1 MAKKADKVTKQFQ
14 GLNAHRYERE
24 PLEKAFALAWQ
35 DRNTGPMGRV
45 RTNLDYL
52 LDRDNRGEPNP
63 PLTERDWL
71 VANTV
76 IQWLGSHVGQGFI
89 REVLLSNDAKDSH
102 DFLDSLFR
110 EAQKT
115 SYGNRK

>member
-1 MAKKADKVTKQFQ
+1 MSKVKKEFRGA
-14 GLNAHRYERE
+14 NAHRYERE
-24 PLEKAFALAWQ
+24 PLEEAFALAWQ

-52 LDRDNRGEPNP
+52 LDKDNRGEPNP

-76 IQWLGSHVGQGFI
+76 IQWLGSHVGQGFML
-89 REVLLSNDAKDSH
+89 EVLSGPDAQ
-102 DFLDSLFR
+102 DFRDRFVGMLEQL
-110 EAQKT
+110 KK
-115 SYGNRK
+115 GKK